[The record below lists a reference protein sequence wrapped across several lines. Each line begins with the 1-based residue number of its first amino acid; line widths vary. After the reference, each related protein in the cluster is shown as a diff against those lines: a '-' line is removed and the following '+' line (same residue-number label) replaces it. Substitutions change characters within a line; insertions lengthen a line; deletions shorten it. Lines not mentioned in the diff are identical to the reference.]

1 METLFSLLGLYQLSA
16 LLLPGAVG
24 ASTAYFAVAGLP
36 PDPSTAAVLGLVVL
50 FYVAGN
56 VIQGAAV
63 LWESRYWKLM
73 GGWPS
78 TRRMTPDDGNAYDA
92 AFRAIVQAKLD
103 ALVGA
108 PTGTLPVT
116 NRFALARAEL
126 RRQGQDTRA
135 EGFNAIYGLS
145 RGLVTAG
152 VLGLA
157 VLLACATARHGAHRN
172 LIAASVIGASLIP
185 VFVRFHRF
193 GRYFADEVWH
203 DFAALPQITQE

>member
-24 ASTAYFAVAGLP
+24 VSTAYFAVAGLP
-36 PDPSTAAVLGLVVL
+36 PDPSTAAVLGLIVV
-50 FYVAGN
+50 FYIAGN

-63 LWESRYWKLM
+63 LWEAEYWEFM

-78 TRRMTPDDGNAYDA
+78 TRRMTATDPKAYDA
-92 AFRAIVQAKLD
+92 AFQALVQTKLD
-103 ALVGA
+103 ALVGS
-108 PTGTLPVT
+108 PTGELSV
-116 NRFALARAEL
+116 NDRFSLARAEL
-126 RRQGQDTRA
+126 RKQGQDTRA

-157 VLLACATARHGAHRN
+157 VLLVCAAVGHEPHRN
-172 LIAASVIGASLIP
+172 LIAAAVIGPSLIP

-193 GRYFADEVWH
+193 SKYFADEVWH
-203 DFAALPQITQE
+203 DFAALPTA